1 MARKNLFADDD
12 DDDKL
17 KEAND
22 RDVAKTKERAE
33 GGRSDD
39 FIDPAESKD
48 RDPEGVT
55 EVDLEE
61 VEEGE
66 QRAKERETEEG
77 RSRADR
83 RRDRY
88 AEMAEERKAASERA
102 EKLERDLADERTRR
116 IALETVA
123 PQRQQQPEADPEGQ
137 EILRIRGERK
147 HLHTAFLAKQQAGG
161 MTEAERDDFERK
173 GYELQDRENFATHQ
187 RNVRLTGGANR
198 GGMSQEQ
205 VRAEAQKEV
214 IKATY
219 PDIYGHSNP
228 AVAQHA
234 AATYQAL
241 RATGLPPTKE
251 TFERAVGETRK
262 AFRLE
267 GATPRRP
274 PPDEAA
280 RRRLSG
286 AGSGTGRS
294 GGAAPVVVR
303 MTKDQ
308 RRMADTAYS
317 HLPTEKARHEAWA
330 KGPGRKLLAKGITS

>member
-39 FIDPAESKD
+39 FIDPAESKGEA
-48 RDPEGVT
+48 EGVT

-61 VEEGE
+61 VEENE
-66 QRAKERETEEG
+66 QRAKEGATEEG

-88 AEMAEERKAASERA
+88 AEMAEEKKAASERA

-187 RNVRLTGGANR
+187 RNVRLTGGNR
-198 GGMSQEQ
+198 GGMTQEQ
-205 VRAEAQKEV
+205 VRAEAQLEV
-214 IKATY
+214 IRSTY
-219 PDIYGHSNP
+219 PDIYGHPNKL
-228 AVAQHA
+228 VAEHTA
-234 AATYQAL
+234 STYRAL

-251 TFERAVGETRK
+251 TLERAVGETRK
-262 AFRLE
+262 AFRLP

-286 AGSGTGRS
+286 AGSGGPR
-294 GGAAPVVVR
+294 GGGEAPVVVR

-308 RRMADTAYS
+308 RRMADAAYS